1 MGINRQIRR
10 EEKIAKMEAD
20 LAGDGMYV
28 FENNLKGDLYLP
40 RPTQS
45 GRRLVRKGEQFLGA
59 SYYFAM
65 LRTNELKLVREVTP
79 QGQQKQKLLTEQP
92 PVVTN
97 EGTVEFVQDQP
108 KTQFNE
114 EKGGPQPDVLLTESP
129 VGGIKVI
136 R

>member
-1 MGINRQIRR
+1 MGIDREIRR
-10 EEKIAKMEAD
+10 EQKIAKMQAD
-20 LAGDGMYV
+20 LAGEGMYV

-45 GRRLVRKGEQFLGA
+45 GRRFVRKGEQFLGD
-59 SYYFAM
+59 SYYFSM
-65 LRTNELKLVREVTP
+65 LRTNELKLVREVAP
-79 QGQQKQKLLTEQP
+79 QASQQKLLTEQP

-108 KTQFNE
+108 KTQYNE
-114 EKGGPQPDVLLTESP
+114 GKGGPQPDVLLTESP